1 MCSCDW
7 GCGCAWGCLLCV
19 TNVYARLRIY
29 LSGRCMNV
37 FWEYL
42 ALGVME
48 AGEIEEGAVSCN
60 IIYGKMDGYEGHGLF
75 WGNGY
80 DSRE

>member
-1 MCSCDW
+1 
-7 GCGCAWGCLLCV
+7 
-19 TNVYARLRIY
+19 
-29 LSGRCMNV
+29 MNV

-60 IIYGKMDGYEGHGLF
+60 IIYGKMDGYEDHGLF